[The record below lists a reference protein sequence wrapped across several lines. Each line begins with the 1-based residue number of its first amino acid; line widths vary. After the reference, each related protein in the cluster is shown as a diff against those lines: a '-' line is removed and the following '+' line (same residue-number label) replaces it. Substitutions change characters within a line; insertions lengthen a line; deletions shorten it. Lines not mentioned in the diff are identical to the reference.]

1 VREIPRE
8 VSNATEILGDAI
20 EQFDRQVSKAAR
32 RKAMRRRIGPRPT
45 RVPASRHYRPV
56 RHRLSLPARYRRPPV
71 RSLLE
76 RRRGIEDGQR
86 GVPNKIASAVRR
98 AAGRAAETVRNGL
111 ARLRRGLGRLRPGRR
126 LGR

>member
-1 VREIPRE
+1 MREIPRD

-20 EQFDRQVSKAAR
+20 ERFERQVGKAAR

-45 RVPASRHYRPV
+45 RIPASRQYRPV

-76 RRRGIEDGQR
+76 RLRGTEDSQR
-86 GVPNKIASAVRR
+86 GGPATIAGAVRR

-111 ARLRRGLGRLRPGRR
+111 ARLRRGLGRLRPGQRR
-126 LGR
+126 GR